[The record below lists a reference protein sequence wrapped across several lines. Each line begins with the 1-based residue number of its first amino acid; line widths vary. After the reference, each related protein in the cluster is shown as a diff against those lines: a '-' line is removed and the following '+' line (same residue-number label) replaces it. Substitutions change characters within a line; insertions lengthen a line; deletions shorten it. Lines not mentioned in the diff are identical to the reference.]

1 MKKEDLI
8 ILKKKLG
15 ELSREEAR
23 LRNLYL
29 RKISL
34 GEIYGPMVG
43 YASID
48 KPWLK
53 YYNEDSIGKERCNNS
68 AYEYMKRN
76 NSDNLSSTAISYM
89 KESLS
94 YGKMLENIDI
104 VTKALLGMKIKKGDV
119 VTLVMA
125 NIPENIYLFY
135 ALNRIGAI
143 ANMVDP
149 RLKEDEVIEI
159 LKDTKSS
166 KLISIDTFLNSKK
179 IAAVKKSVELD
190 NIVLLNPLES
200 LHKHKLL
207 KFFVNLKQ
215 RIKINYKKYDIL
227 SWKKFIEN
235 GKDIELNELP
245 ILDEEDAIVM
255 VRTGG
260 TTGKPKTV
268 VLSNKNL
275 NEMAN
280 QHALGEYN
288 FEKGDVFLDFLPP
301 FIAYGICGAMH
312 MPLVLGLNLQLIPKF
327 DAKIFPKLM
336 LKYHPNVVFG
346 GPILYEKMM
355 MDKKTRDIDLSGL
368 KVPVSGGDTMNVE
381 LEQKINDYFHN
392 NNCHHHVGQ
401 GYGMTEV
408 SSSACYSKEEAY
420 CEGSVGIPLI
430 NNSIAIFDIDT
441 MEEKQYGEEGEI
453 CIKTD
458 TTMKGYL
465 NNEIEYQK
473 VIKVHA
479 DGTTWVHTGD
489 IGKMNSSG
497 NLFVVGRIKRIIVS
511 DGSKIFPTEIENIIS
526 GQMEVLSC
534 TVVGAKHKTY
544 RSVPV
549 AHIVLK
555 EKNVDL
561 NELVSKINM
570 EIKEKL
576 PNYYLPY
583 TYVFR
588 SEIPLTSIDKVDYK
602 ALENETYS
610 FKNKI
615 VDETKKDTIKKRI
628 RRRN

>member
-1 MKKEDLI
+1 M
-8 ILKKKLG
+8 
-15 ELSREEAR
+15 
-23 LRNLYL
+23 
-29 RKISL
+29 
-34 GEIYGPMVG
+34 
-43 YASID
+43 
-48 KPWLK
+48 
-53 YYNEDSIGKERCNNS
+53 
-68 AYEYMKRN
+68 
-76 NSDNLSSTAISYM
+76 
-89 KESLS
+89 
-94 YGKMLENIDI
+94 
-104 VTKALLGMKIKKGDV
+104 
-119 VTLVMA
+119 
-125 NIPENIYLFY
+125 
-135 ALNRIGAI
+135 
-143 ANMVDP
+143 
-149 RLKEDEVIEI
+149 
-159 LKDTKSS
+159 
-166 KLISIDTFLNSKK
+166 
-179 IAAVKKSVELD
+179 
-190 NIVLLNPLES
+190 
-200 LHKHKLL
+200 
-207 KFFVNLKQ
+207 
-215 RIKINYKKYDIL
+215 
-227 SWKKFIEN
+227 
-235 GKDIELNELP
+235 
-245 ILDEEDAIVM
+245 M

-288 FEKGDVFLDFLPP
+288 FEKGDIFLDFLPP

-312 MPLVLGLNLQLIPKF
+312 MPLVLGLNLRLIPKF
-327 DAKIFPKLM
+327 DANIFTKLM
-336 LKYHPNVVFG
+336 VKYHPNVVFG

-355 MDKKTRDIDLSGL
+355 IDKKTKNIDLSSL
-368 KVPVSGGDTMNVE
+368 KVPVSGGDTMNIE

-392 NNCHHHVGQ
+392 NNCDHHVGQ

-526 GQMEVLSC
+526 GHTEVLSC
-534 TVVGAKHKTY
+534 TVVGAKHKAY

-561 NELVSKINM
+561 DELVSKINR

-602 ALENETYS
+602 TLENETYS
-610 FKNKI
+610 FKDKI
-615 VDETKKDTIKKRI
+615 VDKTKKNNVKRRI
-628 RRRN
+628 RRRG

>member
-8 ILKKKLG
+8 KLKDKISKLS
-15 ELSREEAR
+15 LKEEK

-29 RKISL
+29 KRIAN
-34 GEIYGPMVG
+34 GEIYGPMVE

-53 YYNEDSIGKERCNNS
+53 YYNKDNIGKKRDNCS
-68 AYEYMKRN
+68 AYEYMKKN
-76 NSDNLSSTAISYM
+76 NNDNLLSPAISYINETILYNDM
-89 KESLS
+89 FN
-94 YGKMLENIDI
+94 NIDKA
-104 VTKALLGMKIKKGDV
+104 TKALINMKIKKGDV

-149 RLKEDEVIEI
+149 RLKEEEIIEI
-159 LKDTKSS
+159 LKDTKSNN
-166 KLISIDTFLNSKK
+166 LISIDTFLNSRK
-179 IAAVKKSVELD
+179 IDYIRKNVQLK
-190 NIVLLNPLES
+190 NIVLLNPMES
-200 LHKHKLL
+200 LKKHRILKLL
-207 KFFVNLKQ
+207 VNLKQ
-215 RIKINYKKYDIL
+215 KIRINYKKYGII
-227 SWKKFIEN
+227 SWKNFLN
-235 GKDIELNELP
+235 FGRDVELNNLP
-245 ILDEEDAIVM
+245 ILCEKDAAVM

-268 VLSNKNL
+268 ILSNKNL

-288 FEKGDVFLDFLPP
+288 FEKGDIFLDFLPP
-301 FIAYGICGAMH
+301 FIAYGVCGAMH
-312 MPLVLGLNLQLIPKF
+312 MPLVLGLNLRLIPKF
-327 DAKIFPKLM
+327 DAKIFPQLM
-336 LKYHPNVVFG
+336 LKYRPNVVFG

-355 MDKKTRDIDLSGL
+355 IDKKTKSVDLSNL
-368 KVPVSGGDTMNVE
+368 KVPVSGGDTMNIE
-381 LEQKINDYFHN
+381 LEQKVNNYFQN
-392 NNCHHHVGQ
+392 NNCNHHVGQ

-430 NNSIAIFDIDT
+430 NNSIAIFDVDT

-458 TTMKGYL
+458 TMMKGYL
-465 NNEIEYQK
+465 DNDLEYQK
-473 VIKVHA
+473 VIKVHE

-511 DGSKIFPTEIENIIS
+511 DGSKIFPTEVENIINKHN
-526 GQMEVLSC
+526 EVLSS
-534 TVVGAKHKTY
+534 TVVGAKHKEY

-561 NELVSKINM
+561 NKLVSDINM
-570 EIKEKL
+570 EIREKL

-583 TYVFR
+583 TYIFR
-588 SEIPLTSIDKVDYK
+588 NEIPLTSINKVDYK
-602 ALENETYS
+602 TLENETYS
-610 FKNKI
+610 FKDKI
-615 VDETKKDTIKKRI
+615 VDETKIKKRVK
-628 RRRN
+628 RRD

>member
-8 ILKKKLG
+8 KLKEKISELSLEEKKL
-15 ELSREEAR
+15 RDI
-23 LRNLYL
+23 YL
-29 RKISL
+29 RKISS
-34 GEIYGPMVG
+34 GEILGPMTG

-53 YYNEDSIGKERCNNS
+53 SYNEDNIGKRRDNCS
-68 AYEYMKRN
+68 AYEYMKKN
-76 NSDNLSSTAISYM
+76 NNDNLLSPAISYM
-89 KESLS
+89 NETIL
-94 YGKMLENIDI
+94 YNDMLDNIDK
-104 VTKALLGMKIKKGDV
+104 VTKALINMKIKKGDV

-135 ALNRIGAI
+135 ALNRIGAV

-149 RLKEDEVIEI
+149 RLKEEEIIEI
-159 LKDTKSS
+159 LNDTKSS
-166 KLISIDTFLNSKK
+166 NLISIDTFLNSKK
-179 IAAVKKSVELD
+179 INNIKKSVKLE
-190 NIVLLNPLES
+190 NIVILNPLES
-200 LHKHKLL
+200 LKKHKIL

-215 RIKINYKKYDIL
+215 KIRINYRKCNII
-227 SWKKFIEN
+227 SWKKFIDD
-235 GKDIELNELP
+235 GKNTELSSLP
-245 ILDEEDAIVM
+245 KLSEEEDAVM

-268 VLSNKNL
+268 ILSNKNL

-312 MPLVLGLNLQLIPKF
+312 MPLVLGLNLRLIPKF

-336 LKYHPNVVFG
+336 TEYRPNVVFG

-355 MDKKTRDIDLSGL
+355 IDKKTRTVDLSNL
-368 KVPVSGGDTMNVE
+368 KVPVSGGDTMNIE
-381 LEQKINDYFHN
+381 LEQKINNYFKN
-392 NNCHHHVGQ
+392 NNCLHHVGQ

-430 NNSIAIFDIDT
+430 NNSIAIFDVDT
-441 MEEKQYGEEGEI
+441 MEEKQYDCEGEI

-458 TTMKGYL
+458 TMMKGYL
-465 NNEIEYQK
+465 DNNLEYQK
-473 VIKVHA
+473 VIKVHE
-479 DGTTWVHTGD
+479 DGSTWVHTGD
-489 IGKMNSSG
+489 IGKINSSG
-497 NLFVVGRIKRIIVS
+497 NLFVIGRIKRIIVS
-511 DGSKIFPTEIENIIS
+511 NGSKIFPTEVENIINKHD
-526 GQMEVLSC
+526 EVLSC
-534 TVVGAKHKTY
+534 TVVGAKHKEY

-555 EKNVDL
+555 EKNIDL
-561 NELVSKINM
+561 NKLVSDINT
-570 EIKEKL
+570 EIKDKL

-583 TYVFR
+583 TYIFR
-588 SEIPLTSIDKVDYK
+588 NEIPLTSINKVDYK
-602 ALENETYS
+602 ILENENYS
-610 FKNKI
+610 FKEKI
-615 VDETKKDTIKKRI
+615 VDETKIKKRI
-628 RRRN
+628 KRRG

>member
-8 ILKKKLG
+8 KLKEKISELSLEEKKL
-15 ELSREEAR
+15 RYI
-23 LRNLYL
+23 YL
-29 RKISL
+29 RKISS
-34 GEIYGPMVG
+34 GEILGPMTG

-53 YYNEDSIGKERCNNS
+53 SYNEDNIGKRRDNCS
-68 AYEYMKRN
+68 AYEYMKKN
-76 NSDNLSSTAISYM
+76 NNDNLLSPAISYM
-89 KESLS
+89 NETIL
-94 YGKMLENIDI
+94 YNDMLDNIDK
-104 VTKALLGMKIKKGDV
+104 VTKSLINMKIKKGDV

-135 ALNRIGAI
+135 ALNRIGAV

-149 RLKEDEVIEI
+149 RLKEEEIIEI
-159 LKDTKSS
+159 LNDTKSS
-166 KLISIDTFLNSKK
+166 NLISIDTFLNSKK
-179 IAAVKKSVELD
+179 INNIKKSVKLE
-190 NIVLLNPLES
+190 NIVILNPLES
-200 LHKHKLL
+200 LKKHKIL

-215 RIKINYKKYDIL
+215 KIRINYRKCNII
-227 SWKKFIEN
+227 SWKKFIDD
-235 GKDIELNELP
+235 GKNTDLSSLP
-245 ILDEEDAIVM
+245 KLSEEEDAVM

-268 VLSNKNL
+268 ILSNKNL

-312 MPLVLGLNLQLIPKF
+312 MPLVLGLNLRLIPKF

-336 LKYHPNVVFG
+336 TEYRPNVVFG

-355 MDKKTRDIDLSGL
+355 IDKKTKTVDLSNL
-368 KVPVSGGDTMNVE
+368 KVPVSGGDTMNIE
-381 LEQKINDYFHN
+381 LEQKINNYFKN
-392 NNCHHHVGQ
+392 NNCLHHVGQ

-430 NNSIAIFDIDT
+430 NNSIAIFDVDT
-441 MEEKQYGEEGEI
+441 MEEKQYDCEGEI

-458 TTMKGYL
+458 TMMKGYL
-465 NNEIEYQK
+465 DNNLEYQK
-473 VIKVHA
+473 VIKVHE
-479 DGTTWVHTGD
+479 DGSTWVHTGD
-489 IGKMNSSG
+489 IGKINSSG
-497 NLFVVGRIKRIIVS
+497 NLFVIGRIKRIIVS
-511 DGSKIFPTEIENIIS
+511 NGSKIFPTEVENIINKHD
-526 GQMEVLSC
+526 EVLSC
-534 TVVGAKHKTY
+534 TVVGAKHKEY

-555 EKNVDL
+555 EKNIDL
-561 NELVSKINM
+561 NKLVSDINT
-570 EIKEKL
+570 EIKDKL

-583 TYVFR
+583 TYIFR
-588 SEIPLTSIDKVDYK
+588 NEIPLTSINKVDYK
-602 ALENETYS
+602 ILENENYS
-610 FKNKI
+610 FKKKI
-615 VDETKKDTIKKRI
+615 VDETKVKKRI
-628 RRRN
+628 KRRG